1 MRAFNKCACMCAE
14 YHPRLSSAIAIGSWD
29 GKIAALK

>member
-1 MRAFNKCACMCAE
+1 MRAFNKCAGMCAE

-29 GKIAALK
+29 GKIAVLK